1 MQTRRE
7 DSGLDLG
14 TSGGGRPDMGEIYA
28 DEVGDG
34 FHRLVVISP
43 VGVEKVPLPQNN
55 QNWGDGKCLGKLRKS
70 FVGLPDAIL
79 FLRILQERVFQH
91 PDYVSYLGTAHCSE
105 KSGDARLLGRGLFL
119 VASAVAKIRSEHQLV
134 LSATKQGPQGT
145 YHPANQDGD
154 YRQQHNH
161 NGGSGIRMLG
171 GEPGEEYGQGVLTE
185 TQSDIRNGFR

>member
-55 QNWGDGKCLGKLRKS
+55 QNWGMEN
-70 FVGLPDAIL
+70 V
-79 FLRILQERVFQH
+79 
-91 PDYVSYLGTAHCSE
+91 
-105 KSGDARLLGRGLFL
+105 
-119 VASAVAKIRSEHQLV
+119 
-134 LSATKQGPQGT
+134 
-145 YHPANQDGD
+145 
-154 YRQQHNH
+154 
-161 NGGSGIRMLG
+161 
-171 GEPGEEYGQGVLTE
+171 
-185 TQSDIRNGFR
+185 

>member
-79 FLRILQERVFQH
+79 FLRILQERVFQQAITLDH
-91 PDYVSYLGTAHCSE
+91 SDR
-105 KSGDARLLGRGLFL
+105 KGDFSKPTSIAR
-119 VASAVAKIRSEHQLV
+119 
-134 LSATKQGPQGT
+134 
-145 YHPANQDGD
+145 
-154 YRQQHNH
+154 
-161 NGGSGIRMLG
+161 RM
-171 GEPGEEYGQGVLTE
+171 
-185 TQSDIRNGFR
+185 